1 MKKKLSIL
9 LALAV
14 IIAAFL
20 TVGALAA
27 PENATAIYV
36 GGESAS
42 DSYDGLSPEEP
53 VATLGKVSSIISE
66 SSNSDFV
73 VYVMADITATSSLR
87 TWNKNVTLMSYGDK
101 IFTITRGDD
110 FATASDNARL
120 GYNPAL
126 IESNGS
132 SADSASLALYN
143 ITLDDGGKHAG
154 EYFIQADSEGDGET
168 VFGTENI
175 ANTSIAQDAIIATY
189 NGVSTITL
197 GEGTTLKNFG
207 GMSAVRISGGEL
219 VMEAGSKIVDDEV
232 TDRTKGE
239 TIEGADT
246 SYYGPAGAVWLQGG
260 TFEMENGAEIK
271 DIVGRAIFN
280 ESGTADINGLIEG
293 VKVDKDV
300 WWGGVSNGN
309 ETVDGFIMH
318 MRAGATATFESQS
331 VVDGKHNVT
340 RGSGIGIVSDN
351 CELTT
356 ENGSTIK
363 NIDYA
368 DVIYVNGTVSL
379 NGEITGC
386 NGGGHA
392 INAQYGKFHLT
403 IGSTANIHHNIC
415 SYGTIY
421 TQSDSGVIDV
431 YGRINDNISTDRGG
445 AIAMAN
451 NSKNTVV
458 NMYDGAEMCRNVS
471 TQTGGGILVSCGT
484 FTMNGG
490 TISGNISGAGN
501 VGDED
506 QVGGGIYIRR
516 GGQFIMNGGEITGNY
531 SAAEGGGI
539 NFLAS
544 DYNNSTPY
552 VQLNGGTISG
562 NYMNAEVTGD
572 TTTGYTATGGESN
585 DITVSGGSEYGKI
598 DRYLVIDPSF
608 SIGNGDIFMDDYNFC
623 IERLDNVKLGNASA
637 ECENEVTDALDDP
650 YDLNT
655 LIDSFWYQS
664 NVGIELVRTAPTAN
678 NYKQGEPLY
687 AAIIETGEDGN
698 PADGASVSFREVT
711 VGADGRLTLDLPGNT
726 NGYAVVLVQETKDTV
741 LGTITITPADM
752 VIYMGGE
759 DGYEAVVGGSGTGS
773 TNNSLPTPLFYVDL
787 PTGMDAD
794 NVTFAGNGGRTWTLD
809 VAGIDEN
816 GRTLYY
822 IVPGANNTDPVRVT
836 FTNSDGATVISDA
849 FTPDGLSGL
858 AAEYDIN
865 IYSGGAGVVTVRTD
879 EDNFYIVSNG
889 TGTLSVRYVVDNANK
904 DVVVGVEPEVSET
917 VAAGEAAITAPEN
930 TSYTFNE
937 TNVTVESDGVGL
949 LFDDIYEDDGAADAI
964 IDRVDEILGGSAN
977 NREYEAKYLDLVD
990 VNNGNAWVK
999 ASNALTVYWGYPE
1012 GTDQNTDFTLLHFE
1026 GLHRGTSHLTADMV
1040 SGWDNVENVAITCGE
1055 YGISFTVEPGEFS
1068 PFVLVWG
1075 DTGSDP
1081 ITPPVDPK
1089 PEPDDGDTGVG
1100 DWLDMREH
1108 DAYLSG
1114 YPDGTFRPENDMT
1127 RAEAAQMFYNLLL
1140 DKDVSSDTRFS
1151 DVPADAWYTDAVNA
1165 LAALGII
1172 NGYEDGTFRPN
1183 DTITRA
1189 EFVAMSMRV
1198 ADKPGSYRNPFTDVR
1213 SSAWYFEA
1221 VTGAAYYGWLEG
1233 YPDGTFK
1240 PDANITRAEVATAV
1254 NRMLERSADEDY
1266 VDENADSLVTY
1277 TDLAETHW
1285 AYYDVMEASNTHD
1298 YTKTAEENWTT
1309 HQAA

>member
-27 PENATAIYV
+27 PENATEIYV

-42 DSYDGLSPEEP
+42 DSNNGLSPEEP
-53 VATLGKVSSIISE
+53 VATLGKVSRIISE

-87 TWNKNVTLMSYGDK
+87 TWNKNVTLRSYGNE
-101 IFTITRGDD
+101 IYTITRGDY
-110 FATASDNARL
+110 FEIASDAARK

-132 SADSASLALYN
+132 SADSASLTLYN

-154 EYFIQADSEGDGET
+154 KYFIQADSEGDGET
-168 VFGTENI
+168 VFGDLTI
-175 ANTSIAQDAIIATY
+175 DNTHIVQDAIIATY
-189 NGVSTITL
+189 NGVSNITL
-197 GEGTTLKNFG
+197 GSGTTLKNFG

-219 VMEAGSKIVDDEV
+219 VMEAGSKIIDDESI
-232 TDRTKGE
+232 TRTKGAAI
-239 TIEGADT
+239 TGA
-246 SYYGPAGAVWLQGG
+246 SASLYGPAGAVWLQGG
-260 TFEMENGAEIK
+260 TFVMGNSSEISGIYGRAVYADSGEVEINGTINGITNSAVMWQENNGFIVHQRSGAEVTLGSTACI
-271 DIVGRAIFN
+271 DNDYANNGGIGLNVSTSLNVEYGAVLREFN
-280 ESGTADINGLIEG
+280 GGNIIE
-293 VKVDKDV
+293 
-300 WWGGVSNGN
+300 
-309 ETVDGFIMH
+309 I
-318 MRAGATATFESQS
+318 
-331 VVDGKHNVT
+331 
-340 RGSGIGIVSDN
+340 GSG
-351 CELTT
+351 ELLF
-356 ENGSTIK
+356 
-363 NIDYA
+363 D
-368 DVIYVNGTVSL
+368 
-379 NGEITGC
+379 GEITDSIKTQE
-386 NGGGHA
+386 GGLHA
-392 INAQYGKFHLT
+392 ICAQGTGELY
-403 IGSTANIHHNIC
+403 INIDQNANIH
-415 SYGTIY
+415 
-421 TQSDSGVIDV
+421 
-431 YGRINDNISTDRGG
+431 DNIVGYG
-445 AIAMAN
+445 AIYIQATNGIVDIYGKINSNISDDRAGGVALAN
-451 NSKNTVV
+451 NYAGHKVT
-458 NMYDGAEMCRNVS
+458 MYDGAEICDNVS
-471 TQTGGGILVSCGT
+471 YQTGGGLLVSCGT

-490 TISGNISGAGN
+490 TISGNISGVGN
-501 VGDED
+501 VGEGDK
-506 QVGGGIYIRR
+506 VGGGVYVRR
-516 GGQFIMNGGEITGNY
+516 GGEFIMNGGEITENY
-531 SAAEGGGI
+531 STSAGGGI
-539 NFLAS
+539 DFLAS
-544 DYNNSTPY
+544 DSGSMTPY

-572 TTTGYTATGGESN
+572 TTNGYTVTGGESN

-637 ECENEVTDALDDP
+637 ACETKVTNDLYAFGLD
-650 YDLNT
+650 T

-664 NVGIELVRTAPTAN
+664 NVGIELVRTAPS

-687 AAIIETGEDGN
+687 AAIIETGADGS
-698 PADGASVSFREVT
+698 PAVGASVSFREVT

-726 NGYAVVLVQETKDTV
+726 NGYAVVLVQEKGDTV

-787 PTGMDAD
+787 PAGMNAED
-794 NVTFAGNGGRTWTLD
+794 VTFAGDGTRTWTLD
-809 VAGIDEN
+809 EAGTDEN

-836 FTNSDGATVISDA
+836 FTNSDGETVISDA

-865 IYSGGAGVVTVRTD
+865 IYSGGAGVVTVSKDSDR
-879 EDNFYIVSNG
+879 FYIVSNG
-889 TGTLSVRYVVDNANK
+889 TGTLSVRYVVDNENE

-937 TNVTVESDGVGL
+937 THVTVKSDGVGL

-1012 GTDQNTDFTLLHFE
+1012 GTDQNTDFTLLHFD

-1140 DKDVSSDTRFS
+1140 DKDVSSDTRFL

-1189 EFVAMSMRV
+1189 EFVAMSMRF

-1240 PDANITRAEVATAV
+1240 PDANITRSEVATAV

>member
-36 GGESAS
+36 GGEDAS
-42 DSYDGLSPEEP
+42 DNNDGLSLEEP
-53 VATLGKVSSIISE
+53 VATLGKVSSIISDSGE
-66 SSNSDFV
+66 SDFV
-73 VYVMADITATSSLR
+73 VYVMADMTATSSLR
-87 TWNKNVTLMSYGDK
+87 TWNKNVTLMSYGDA
-101 IFTITRGDD
+101 IYTITRGDS
-110 FATASDNARL
+110 FETARDSARL
-120 GYNPAL
+120 WYNPAL

-154 EYFIQADSEGDGET
+154 EYFIQADSNGDGET
-168 VFGTENI
+168 EFGNLTI
-175 ANTSIAQDAIIATY
+175 DNTDIVQDAIIATY
-189 NGVSTITL
+189 NGVSNITL
-197 GEGTTLKNFG
+197 GSGTTLKNFG
-207 GMSAVRISGGEL
+207 GMSAVRISGGS
-219 VMEAGSKIVDDEV
+219 VTMESGSVIYDDDNV
-232 TDRTKGE
+232 VHSKGE
-239 TIEGADT
+239 AIEGA
-246 SYYGPAGAVWLQGG
+246 SSGLYGPAGAVWVQGG
-260 TFEMENGAEIK
+260 TFTMENGAEIK
-271 DIVGRAIFN
+271 NMTGRVAYVDSGSIELAGSISNIKSSDNMWQGTGGAIAHLRTGASCTLNAGFDMTN
-280 ESGTADINGLIEG
+280 GFSDYSNAPGSMFHVILDSRFVMNSGARIHDMM
-293 VKVDKDV
+293 
-300 WWGGVSNGN
+300 WNGN
-309 ETVDGFIMH
+309 CVQTDGC
-318 MRAGATATFESQS
+318 E
-331 VVDGKHNVT
+331 VT
-340 RGSGIGIVSDN
+340 I
-351 CELTT
+351 
-356 ENGSTIK
+356 
-363 NIDYA
+363 
-368 DVIYVNGTVSL
+368 
-379 NGEITGC
+379 NGEIGHVYT
-386 NGGGHA
+386 NGNHIMQAGNSE
-392 INAQYGKFHLT
+392 IQ
-403 IGSTANIHHNIC
+403 IGASADIHHNRVN
-415 SYGTIY
+415 YGTLYI
-421 TQSDSGVIDV
+421 QGGNNIHV
-431 YGRINDNISTDRGG
+431 YGKINYNYSTDRGG
-445 AIAMAN
+445 AIAITN
-451 NSKNTVV
+451 HGDSYGY
-458 NMYDGAEMCRNVS
+458 MYDGAEMIGNYS
-471 TQTGGGILVSCGT
+471 AETGGALLVSDGA
-484 FTMNGG
+484 FTMYGG
-490 TISGNISGAGN
+490 TISGNFAALDGGGVFARERGNFIMSGGSISGNYTA
-501 VGDED
+501 
-506 QVGGGIYIRR
+506 QVGGGIAFQS
-516 GGQFIMNGGEITGNY
+516 GGGRLEITGG
-531 SAAEGGGI
+531 EVK
-539 NFLAS
+539 
-544 DYNNSTPY
+544 D
-552 VQLNGGTISG
+552 
-562 NYMNAEVTGD
+562 NYMNAAVLPDPDTG
-572 TTTGYTATGGESN
+572 TCVAEGGISN
-585 DITVSGGSEYGKI
+585 DIAATGEGALSNISTNMSVTDTATIANS
-598 DRYLVIDPSF
+598 
-608 SIGNGDIFMDDYNFC
+608 DIYMEKYNFY

-637 ECENEVTDALDDP
+637 ECENAVTRALDEP

-664 NVGIELVRTAPTAN
+664 NVGIELVRTVPSKYDEN
-678 NYKQGEPLY
+678 KPLY
-687 AAIIETGEDGN
+687 AAIIETGADGS

-726 NGYAVVLVQETKDTV
+726 NGYAVVLVQEKGDTV

-773 TNNSLPTPLFYVDL
+773 TSSSLPTPLFYVDL
-787 PTGMDAD
+787 PAGMNAED
-794 NVTFAGNGGRTWTLD
+794 VTFAGNDGRTWTLN
-809 VAGIDEN
+809 VAGTDEN

-836 FTNSDGATVISDA
+836 FTNSDGTTVISDT

-879 EDNFYIVSNG
+879 VDHFYIVSNG
-889 TGTLSVRYVVDNANK
+889 TGTLSVRYVVDNANE

-937 TNVTVESDGVGL
+937 TNVTVKSDGVGL
-949 LFDDIYEDDGAADAI
+949 LFDDIYADDGAAYAI

-977 NREYEAKYLDLVD
+977 NRKYEAKYLDLVD

-1012 GTDQNTDFTLLHFE
+1012 GTDQNTDFTLLHFD

-1127 RAEAAQMFYNLLL
+1127 RAEVAQMFYNLLL

-1172 NGYEDGTFRPN
+1172 NGYEDSTFRPN

-1189 EFVAMSMRV
+1189 EFVAMSMRF
-1198 ADKPGSYRNPFTDVR
+1198 ADKPGSYRNPFADVS
-1213 SSAWYFEA
+1213 SSAWHFEA

-1277 TDLAETHW
+1277 TELAETHW

>member
-36 GGESAS
+36 GGNSAS
-42 DSYDGLSPEEP
+42 DSNNGLSPVEP
-53 VATLGKVSSIISE
+53 VATLGKVSDIISE
-66 SSNSDFV
+66 SGDSDFV
-73 VYVMADITATSSLR
+73 VYVMADMTATNSLR
-87 TWNKNVTLMSYGDK
+87 TWNKNVTLMSYRDA
-101 IFTITRGDD
+101 IYTITRGEN
-110 FATASDNARL
+110 FATASDAARK

-132 SADSASLALYN
+132 SADSASLTLYS

-154 EYFIQADSEGDGET
+154 KYFIQADSEGDGKT
-168 VFGTENI
+168 VFGNLTI
-175 ANTSIAQDAIIATY
+175 DNTAIVQDAIIATY
-189 NGVSTITL
+189 NGVSNITL
-197 GEGTTLKNFG
+197 GSGTTLKNFG
-207 GMSAVRISGGEL
+207 GMSAVRISGGS
-219 VMEAGSKIVDDEV
+219 VTMESGSVIYDDDNV
-232 TDRTKGE
+232 VHSKGE
-239 TIEGADT
+239 AIEGA
-246 SYYGPAGAVWLQGG
+246 SSGLYGPAGAVWVQGG
-260 TFEMENGAEIK
+260 TFTMENGAEIK
-271 DIVGRAIFN
+271 NMTGRVAYVDSGSIELAGSISNIKSSDNMWQGTGGAIAHLRTGASCTLNAGFDMTN
-280 ESGTADINGLIEG
+280 GFSDYSNTQGSMFYVILDSSFVMNSGARIHDMM
-293 VKVDKDV
+293 
-300 WWGGVSNGN
+300 WNGN
-309 ETVDGFIMH
+309 GIQTNG
-318 MRAGATATFESQS
+318 
-331 VVDGKHNVT
+331 GKVT
-340 RGSGIGIVSDN
+340 I
-351 CELTT
+351 
-356 ENGSTIK
+356 
-363 NIDYA
+363 
-368 DVIYVNGTVSL
+368 
-379 NGEITGC
+379 NGEIGHVNT
-386 NGGGHA
+386 NGNHIMQAGNSE
-392 INAQYGKFHLT
+392 IQ
-403 IGSTANIHHNIC
+403 IGASADIHHNRVN
-415 SYGTIY
+415 YGTLYI
-421 TQSDSGVIDV
+421 QGGNNIHV
-431 YGRINDNISTDRGG
+431 YGKINYNYSTDRGG
-445 AIAMAN
+445 AIAITNHGA
-451 NSKNTVV
+451 SYGY
-458 NMYDGAEMCRNVS
+458 MYDGAEMIGNYS
-471 TQTGGGILVSCGT
+471 AETGGALLVSDGA
-484 FTMNGG
+484 FTMYGG
-490 TISGNISGAGN
+490 TISGNFAALDGGGVFARERGNFIMSGGSISGNYTA
-501 VGDED
+501 
-506 QVGGGIYIRR
+506 QVGGGIAFQS
-516 GGQFIMNGGEITGNY
+516 GGGRLEITGG
-531 SAAEGGGI
+531 EVK
-539 NFLAS
+539 
-544 DYNNSTPY
+544 D
-552 VQLNGGTISG
+552 
-562 NYMNAEVTGD
+562 NYMNAAVLPDPDTG
-572 TTTGYTATGGESN
+572 TCVAEGGISN
-585 DITVSGGSEYGKI
+585 DIAATGEGALSNISTNMSVTDTATIANNIYMEK
-598 DRYLVIDPSF
+598 
-608 SIGNGDIFMDDYNFC
+608 YNFY
-623 IERLDNVKLGNASA
+623 IERLDNVKFGNASA
-637 ECENEVTDALDDP
+637 ACEKAVTRALDEP
-650 YDLNT
+650 YDLDT

-664 NVGIELVRTAPTAN
+664 NVGIELVRTVPS
-678 NYKQGEPLY
+678 NYDENKPLY
-687 AAIIETGEDGN
+687 AAIIETGADGS

-711 VGADGRLTLDLPGNT
+711 VGADGCLTLDLPGNT
-726 NGYAVVLVQETKDTV
+726 NGYAVVLVQETENTV

-759 DGYEAVVGGSGTGS
+759 DGYEAVVGGSRTGS
-773 TNNSLPTPLFYVDL
+773 TSNSLPTPLFYVDL
-787 PTGMDAD
+787 PAGMNVGDVIFTGNDD
-794 NVTFAGNGGRTWTLD
+794 RTWTLD
-809 VAGIDEN
+809 VAGTDEN

-836 FTNSDGATVISDA
+836 FTNSDGTTVISDT

-865 IYSGGAGVVTVRTD
+865 IYSGGAGVVTVSKD
-879 EDNFYIVSNG
+879 GDHFYIVSNG
-889 TGTLSVRYVVDNANK
+889 TGTLSVRYVVDNANE
-904 DVVVGVEPEVSET
+904 DVVVGVELEVSET

-949 LFDDIYEDDGAADAI
+949 LFDDIYARDGAADAI

-977 NREYEAKYLDLVD
+977 NRKYEAKYLDLVD

-1012 GTDQNTDFTLLHFE
+1012 GTDQNTGFTLLHFA

-1189 EFVAMSMRV
+1189 EFVAMSMRF
-1198 ADKPGSYRNPFTDVR
+1198 ADKPGSYRNPFADV
-1213 SSAWYFEA
+1213 SSTAWYFEA

-1254 NRMLERSADEDY
+1254 NRILERSADEDY

-1277 TDLAETHW
+1277 TELAETHW

>member
-14 IIAAFL
+14 IIATFL

-36 GGESAS
+36 GGNGAS
-42 DSYDGLSPEEP
+42 DSYDGLSPEKP
-53 VATLGKVSSIISE
+53 VATLGKVSSILSD
-66 SSNSDFV
+66 SDDSDFV

-87 TWNKNVTLMSYGDK
+87 TWDKNLTLMSYGDA
-101 IFTITRGDD
+101 IYTITRDD
-110 FATASDNARL
+110 NFETASDAARK

-154 EYFIQADSEGDGET
+154 KYFIQADSDGDGKT
-168 VFGTENI
+168 VFGDLTI
-175 ANTSIAQDAIIATY
+175 DNTAIVQDAIIATY

-197 GEGTTLKNFG
+197 GSGTTLKNFG
-207 GMSAVRISGGEL
+207 GMSAVRISGGS
-219 VMEAGSKIVDDEV
+219 VTMESGSVIYDDDNV
-232 TDRTKGE
+232 VHSKGE
-239 TIEGADT
+239 AIEGA
-246 SYYGPAGAVWLQGG
+246 SSGLYGPAGAVWVQGG
-260 TFEMENGAEIK
+260 TFTMENGAEIK
-271 DIVGRAIFN
+271 NMTGRVAYVDSGSIELAGSISNIKSSDNMWQGTGGAIAHLRTGASCTLNAGFDMTN
-280 ESGTADINGLIEG
+280 GFSDYSNTQGSMFYVILDSSFVMNSGARIHDMM
-293 VKVDKDV
+293 
-300 WWGGVSNGN
+300 WNGN
-309 ETVDGFIMH
+309 CIQTNG
-318 MRAGATATFESQS
+318 
-331 VVDGKHNVT
+331 GKVT
-340 RGSGIGIVSDN
+340 I
-351 CELTT
+351 
-356 ENGSTIK
+356 
-363 NIDYA
+363 
-368 DVIYVNGTVSL
+368 
-379 NGEITGC
+379 NGEIGHVNT
-386 NGGGHA
+386 NGNHIMQAGNSE
-392 INAQYGKFHLT
+392 IQ
-403 IGSTANIHHNIC
+403 IGASADIHHNRVN
-415 SYGTIY
+415 YGTLYI
-421 TQSDSGVIDV
+421 QGGNNIHV
-431 YGRINDNISTDRGG
+431 YGKINYNYSTDRGG
-445 AIAMAN
+445 AIAITNHGA
-451 NSKNTVV
+451 SYGY
-458 NMYDGAEMCRNVS
+458 MYDGAEMIGNYS
-471 TQTGGGILVSCGT
+471 AETGGALLVSDGA
-484 FTMNGG
+484 FTMYGG
-490 TISGNISGAGN
+490 TISGNFAAL
-501 VGDED
+501 D
-506 QVGGGIYIRR
+506 GGGVFARER
-516 GGQFIMNGGEITGNY
+516 GNFIM
-531 SAAEGGGI
+531 S
-539 NFLAS
+539 
-544 DYNNSTPY
+544 
-552 VQLNGGTISG
+552 GGTISG
-562 NYMNAEVTGD
+562 NY
-572 TTTGYTATGGESN
+572 TAQVGGGIAFQSGGGRLEITGGEVKDNCMNATVIPDPDTGTCVAEDGISN
-585 DITVSGGSEYGKI
+585 DIAATGEGALSNISTNMSVTDTATI
-598 DRYLVIDPSF
+598 A
-608 SIGNGDIFMDDYNFC
+608 NDIYMEKYNFY
-623 IERLDNVKLGNASA
+623 IERLNNVKLGNASA
-637 ECENEVTDALDDP
+637 ECENAVTRALDEP

-664 NVGIELVRTAPTAN
+664 NVGIELVRTVPTAS
-678 NYKQGEPLY
+678 NYEQGEPLY
-687 AAIIETGEDGN
+687 AAIIETGADGN
-698 PADGASVSFREVT
+698 PAGDASVSFREVT
-711 VGADGRLTLDLPGNT
+711 VGADGRLRLDLPGNT
-726 NGYAVVLVQETKDTV
+726 NGYAVVLVQEKGDTV

-787 PTGMDAD
+787 PTGMNVKD
-794 NVTFAGNGGRTWTLD
+794 VTFAGNRGRTWTLY
-809 VAGIDEN
+809 VAGTDEN

-822 IVPGANNTDPVRVT
+822 IVPGENNTDPVRVT
-836 FTNSDGATVISDA
+836 FTNSDGTTVISDA

-865 IYSGGAGVVTVRTD
+865 IYSGGAGVVTVSKDSDR
-879 EDNFYIVSNG
+879 FYIVSNG

-964 IDRVDEILGGSAN
+964 IDRVDEILGGAAN

-1127 RAEAAQMFYNLLL
+1127 RAEVAQMFYNLLL

-1151 DVPADAWYTDAVNA
+1151 DVPADAWYTDSVNA

-1172 NGYEDGTFRPN
+1172 NGYEDSTFRPN

-1189 EFVAMSMRV
+1189 EFVAMSMRF
-1198 ADKPGSYRNPFTDVR
+1198 ADKPGSYRNPFADVS

>member
-36 GGESAS
+36 GGEDAS
-42 DSYDGLSPEEP
+42 DNNDGLSLEEP
-53 VATLGKVSSIISE
+53 VATLGKVSSIISDSGE
-66 SSNSDFV
+66 SDFV
-73 VYVMADITATSSLR
+73 VYVMADMTATSSLR
-87 TWNKNVTLMSYGDK
+87 TWNKNVTLMSYGDA
-101 IFTITRGDD
+101 IYTITRGDS
-110 FATASDNARL
+110 FETARDSARK

-132 SADSASLALYN
+132 YADSASLTLYN
-143 ITLDDGGKHAG
+143 ITLDDGGKHEG

-189 NGVSTITL
+189 NGVSNITL
-197 GEGTTLKNFG
+197 GSGTTLKNFG

-219 VMEAGSKIVDDEV
+219 VMKAGSKIIDDESI
-232 TDRTKGE
+232 TRTKGAAI
-239 TIEGADT
+239 TGASD
-246 SYYGPAGAVWLQGG
+246 SLYGPAGAVWLQGG
-260 TFEMENGAEIK
+260 TINMKADSEIV
-271 DIVGRAIFN
+271 DIDGRAIYN
-280 ESGTADINGLIEG
+280 E
-293 VKVDKDV
+293 
-300 WWGGVSNGN
+300 GGVAAI
-309 ETVDGFIMH
+309 DGTIRGVNSSSAMWQKTSGAVMH
-318 MRAGATATFESQS
+318 MRGNAKATFGSAS
-331 VVDGKHNVT
+331 VVDGDGVT
-340 RGSGIGIVSDN
+340 LNNAGIAVLGG
-351 CELTT
+351 CELTMDF
-356 ENGSTIK
+356 GSLITGY
-363 NIDYA
+363 NSGNVL
-368 DVIYVNGTVSL
+368 DVGGTAYL
-379 NGEITGC
+379 NGEITGLT
-386 NGGGHA
+386 GSGHA
-392 INAQYGKFHLT
+392 IVAQSSSNHYIR
-403 IGSTANIHHNIC
+403 IGETANIHHNIC
-415 SYGTIY
+415 GYGVIY
-421 TQSDSGVIDV
+421 TQGNNGEIHI
-431 YGRINDNISTDRGG
+431 YGKLNDNISTDRGG
-445 AIAMAN
+445 ALVLAN
-451 NSKNTVV
+451 NGNHVEAY
-458 NMYDGAEMCRNVS
+458 MYDGAEMCRNVS
-471 TQTGGGILVSCGT
+471 YQTGGAVMVSCGT
-484 FTMNGG
+484 FTVNGG
-490 TISGNISGAGN
+490 TISGNISGAGA
-501 VGDED
+501 DSTAD

-637 ECENEVTDALDDP
+637 ACENEVTDALNEP
-650 YDLNT
+650 YDLDT

-664 NVGIELVRTAPTAN
+664 NVGIELVRTAPTASD
-678 NYKQGEPLY
+678 YKQGKPLY
-687 AAIIETGEDGN
+687 AAIIETGADGT
-698 PADGASVSFREVT
+698 PAVGASVSFREVT
-711 VGADGRLTLDLPGNT
+711 VDADGRLTLDLPGNT
-726 NGYAVVLVQETKDTV
+726 NGYAVVLVQEKGDTV

-787 PTGMDAD
+787 PTGMNVED
-794 NVTFAGNGGRTWTLD
+794 VTFAGNGGRTWTLD
-809 VAGIDEN
+809 VAGTDEN

-822 IVPGANNTDPVRVT
+822 IVPGANNTAPVRVT
-836 FTNSDGATVISDA
+836 FTNSDGTTVISDA

-865 IYSGGAGVVTVRTD
+865 IYSGGAGVVTVSKDSDR
-879 EDNFYIVSNG
+879 FYIVSNG
-889 TGTLSVRYVVDNANK
+889 TGTLSVRYVVDNENE

-1012 GTDQNTDFTLLHFE
+1012 GTDQNTDFTLLHFD

-1189 EFVAMSMRV
+1189 EFVAMSMRF
-1198 ADKPGSYRNPFTDVR
+1198 ADEPGSYRNPFTDVS